1 VDVPAD
7 EIGPG
12 VRGFWAA
19 LPREGRYLLST
30 VALQHLGRGMT
41 LPFTVIYLHEV
52 RGFSLE
58 LSGTLMGLMA
68 VIAAIYGPIAGTFVD
83 RVGARLVVMSG
94 SVLASIGTVALAF
107 SSTLPIALV
116 ACLFLGLAHGTGW
129 SASNSLISAIV
140 AGRMRQRYFGVNFA
154 LLNLGIGLG
163 GVLAGAVVDVD
174 RPITFEA
181 LFLLDAV
188 LVLIP
193 VMWLLGPLR
202 HVHGRA
208 AHTDASEP
216 RSYAAVLR
224 RPGFGWIL
232 AVTALTSTVGYGQM
246 EAGIPAFARTVSQVS
261 TEAVGLL
268 FAANTAVIVLLQF
281 VVLHR
286 IEGHRRTRV
295 MMTLLAIWAVSWGLL
310 GLSGLLP
317 GTLAAAMLV
326 VAYGA
331 VFGLGETMLQP
342 SIPAMV
348 NDSAPD
354 HLRGRMNAA
363 SSTAF
368 MLGAIVGP
376 VLAGV
381 LLGRGLAAVFIGCM
395 LLGLVVSAWML
406 LRIERIVSPEVNG
419 LPAASPSTSPRT
431 QRAG

>member
-1 VDVPAD
+1 
-7 EIGPG
+7 
-12 VRGFWAA
+12 
-19 LPREGRYLLST
+19 
-30 VALQHLGRGMT
+30 M
-41 LPFTVIYLHEV
+41 
-52 RGFSLE
+52 
-58 LSGTLMGLMA
+58 
-68 VIAAIYGPIAGTFVD
+68 
-83 RVGARLVVMSG
+83 
-94 SVLASIGTVALAF
+94 
-107 SSTLPIALV
+107 
-116 ACLFLGLAHGTGW
+116 
-129 SASNSLISAIV
+129 
-140 AGRMRQRYFGVNFA
+140 
-154 LLNLGIGLG
+154 
-163 GVLAGAVVDVD
+163 
-174 RPITFEA
+174 
-181 LFLLDAV
+181 
-188 LVLIP
+188 
-193 VMWLLGPLR
+193 
-202 HVHGRA
+202 
-208 AHTDASEP
+208 
-216 RSYAAVLR
+216 
-224 RPGFGWIL
+224 
-232 AVTALTSTVGYGQM
+232 
-246 EAGIPAFARTVSQVS
+246 
-261 TEAVGLL
+261 
-268 FAANTAVIVLLQF
+268 
-281 VVLHR
+281 
-286 IEGHRRTRV
+286 
-295 MMTLLAIWAVSWGLL
+295 AIWAVSWGLL